1 MSVVGFKKKCSLK
14 DIHVTMSETIWGKD
28 VFADVIKLMTELQ
41 RLSWIIQLDPKCN
54 YIYLYNKE
62 AKEI

>member
-1 MSVVGFKKKCSLK
+1 MSVVGLKKKCSLK

-41 RLSWIIQLDPKCN
+41 RLSWII
-54 YIYLYNKE
+54 
-62 AKEI
+62 

>member
-1 MSVVGFKKKCSLK
+1 
-14 DIHVTMSETIWGKD
+14 MSETIWGKD

-41 RLSWIIQLDPKCN
+41 RLSWIIWLDPKCN

-62 AKEI
+62 AKEIWQT